1 MVTGPAGASVDVLA
15 RKAFLNPA
23 CQNEVGLVAVVPGV
37 LRLEPRRPSP
47 DGRLSD
53 HLAVSEL
60 IPRQINFHASRK
72 PIPHVRF
79 RSLAVAEDV
88 RRQDFSAKD
97 VVQDQRCNV
106 ALPARGI
113 ARRPSIVLFRRIE
126 TPAGSDGAFDLS
138 ERVHRTR
145 VLTSGTFVNAGPRGC
160 RLLAAVSR
168 RIVPMKDDGIPV
180 KVATSGKVAGARVPR
195 LTDELNTAGFQFA
208 PSRSHIGHP
217 YRKPSRVGDE
227 RETFS
232 LRLPEAQRDVW
243 RLHLADRYIA
253 LRQTEHVAVPAKS
266 NRGVPGRNRDEVHL
280 LNAHGGEA
288 TTGA

>member
-1 MVTGPAGASVDVLA
+1 VLA

-23 CQNEVGLVAVVPGV
+23 CQNEVGLVAVVPRV
-37 LRLEPRRPSP
+37 LRLEPRRPLP

-60 IPRQINFHASRK
+60 IARQIDFHAPRK

-97 VVQDQRCNV
+97 VVQDQRRNV

-126 TPAGSDGAFDLS
+126 APAGSDGAFDLS

-145 VLTSGTFVNAGPRGC
+145 VPTSGDIPERWPTRATHRPGARG
-160 RLLAAVSR
+160 RARAVSGSPASFAYR
-168 RIVPMKDDGIPV
+168 RCIGQQGL
-180 KVATSGKVAGARVPR
+180 ASS
-195 LTDELNTAGFQFA
+195 LE
-208 PSRSHIGHP
+208 RSHQPAGDRGAVRSRF
-217 YRKPSRVGDE
+217 YR
-227 RETFS
+227 
-232 LRLPEAQRDVW
+232 
-243 RLHLADRYIA
+243 
-253 LRQTEHVAVPAKS
+253 
-266 NRGVPGRNRDEVHL
+266 
-280 LNAHGGEA
+280 
-288 TTGA
+288 GA

>member
-15 RKAFLNPA
+15 RKPFLNPA

-37 LRLEPRRPSP
+37 LRLEPRRPLP
-47 DGRLSD
+47 DARLSD

-79 RSLAVAEDV
+79 RSLAVAEHV

-97 VVQDQRCNV
+97 VVQDQRRNV

-145 VLTSGTFVNAGPRGC
+145 VPTSGDIPERWPSRLSPPRNTDAPRG
-160 RLLAAVSR
+160 
-168 RIVPMKDDGIPV
+168 
-180 KVATSGKVAGARVPR
+180 
-195 LTDELNTAGFQFA
+195 
-208 PSRSHIGHP
+208 
-217 YRKPSRVGDE
+217 
-227 RETFS
+227 
-232 LRLPEAQRDVW
+232 
-243 RLHLADRYIA
+243 DRY
-253 LRQTEHVAVPAKS
+253 K
-266 NRGVPGRNRDEVHL
+266 
-280 LNAHGGEA
+280 
-288 TTGA
+288 

>member
-37 LRLEPRRPSP
+37 LRLKPRRPLP

-97 VVQDQRCNV
+97 VVQDQRRNV

-113 ARRPSIVLFRRIE
+113 ARRPSIVLVRRIE

-145 VLTSGTFVNAGPRGC
+145 VPTSGDIHERWPRRRFLQHRHDC
-160 RLLAAVSR
+160 RRNGVEPTTRREAACAQAERSWSGR
-168 RIVPMKDDGIPV
+168 RGGALPTG
-180 KVATSGKVAGARVPR
+180 GK
-195 LTDELNTAGFQFA
+195 T
-208 PSRSHIGHP
+208 
-217 YRKPSRVGDE
+217 
-227 RETFS
+227 
-232 LRLPEAQRDVW
+232 PEA
-243 RLHLADRYIA
+243 
-253 LRQTEHVAVPAKS
+253 
-266 NRGVPGRNRDEVHL
+266 PGMWST
-280 LNAHGGEA
+280 ACEA
-288 TTGA
+288 RAP

>member
-1 MVTGPAGASVDVLA
+1 MVSGVVTKRRPASRRPRQRPGISRETRVLVEAMTTSQVSAVTTTQWRRFAKRPRSGEMTLAQATMVTGPAGASVDVLA

-37 LRLEPRRPSP
+37 LRLEPRRPLP

-97 VVQDQRCNV
+97 VVQDQRRNV

-145 VLTSGTFVNAGPRGC
+145 VPTSGDIPERWPR
-160 RLLAAVSR
+160 
-168 RIVPMKDDGIPV
+168 
-180 KVATSGKVAGARVPR
+180 
-195 LTDELNTAGFQFA
+195 
-208 PSRSHIGHP
+208 
-217 YRKPSRVGDE
+217 
-227 RETFS
+227 
-232 LRLPEAQRDVW
+232 
-243 RLHLADRYIA
+243 
-253 LRQTEHVAVPAKS
+253 RQGSP
-266 NRGVPGRNRDEVHL
+266 
-280 LNAHGGEA
+280 
-288 TTGA
+288 

>member
-1 MVTGPAGASVDVLA
+1 VLA

-23 CQNEVGLVAVVPGV
+23 CQNEVGLVAVVPRV
-37 LRLEPRRPSP
+37 LRLEPRRPLP

-97 VVQDQRCNV
+97 VVQDQRRNV

-126 TPAGSDGAFDLS
+126 APAGSDGAFDLS

-145 VLTSGTFVNAGPRGC
+145 VPTSGDIPERWPHASHPSPRRTWPGPSGFGK
-160 RLLAAVSR
+160 SR
-168 RIVPMKDDGIPV
+168 FL
-180 KVATSGKVAGARVPR
+180 RVPALHR
-195 LTDELNTAGFQFA
+195 PTRSSQFVGTQ
-208 PSRSHIGHP
+208 PSAR
-217 YRKPSRVGDE
+217 
-227 RETFS
+227 
-232 LRLPEAQRDVW
+232 W
-243 RLHLADRYIA
+243 
-253 LRQTEHVAVPAKS
+253 
-266 NRGVPGRNRDEVHL
+266 
-280 LNAHGGEA
+280 
-288 TTGA
+288 

>member
-15 RKAFLNPA
+15 RKAFLNPP
-23 CQNEVGLVAVVPGV
+23 CQNEVGLVAVISGV
-37 LRLEPRRPSP
+37 FRVEPRRPLP

-97 VVQDQRCNV
+97 VVQDQRRNV

-113 ARRPSIVLFRRIE
+113 ARRPSIVLVRRIE

-145 VLTSGTFVNAGPRGC
+145 VPTVRGHS
-160 RLLAAVSR
+160 RTLAQSTVR
-168 RIVPMKDDGIPV
+168 D
-180 KVATSGKVAGARVPR
+180 
-195 LTDELNTAGFQFA
+195 
-208 PSRSHIGHP
+208 
-217 YRKPSRVGDE
+217 YRE
-227 RETFS
+227 
-232 LRLPEAQRDVW
+232 
-243 RLHLADRYIA
+243 
-253 LRQTEHVAVPAKS
+253 
-266 NRGVPGRNRDEVHL
+266 
-280 LNAHGGEA
+280 
-288 TTGA
+288 

>member
-37 LRLEPRRPSP
+37 LRLEPRRPLP

-97 VVQDQRCNV
+97 VVQDQRRNV

-138 ERVHRTR
+138 EHVHRTR
-145 VLTSGTFVNAGPRGC
+145 VPTSGDIPERWPRRVSGC
-160 RLLAAVSR
+160 RDTRFSDRIRFQRAAHDIADRLR
-168 RIVPMKDDGIPV
+168 RIDMSASGAGSYRQQL
-180 KVATSGKVAGARVPR
+180 VA
-195 LTDELNTAGFQFA
+195 
-208 PSRSHIGHP
+208 
-217 YRKPSRVGDE
+217 
-227 RETFS
+227 RE
-232 LRLPEAQRDVW
+232 A
-243 RLHLADRYIA
+243 
-253 LRQTEHVAVPAKS
+253 
-266 NRGVPGRNRDEVHL
+266 
-280 LNAHGGEA
+280 
-288 TTGA
+288 

>member
-1 MVTGPAGASVDVLA
+1 MRYQGVPRQGPWRTLAQATMVTGPAGASVDVLA

-37 LRLEPRRPSP
+37 LRLEPRRPLP

-88 RRQDFSAKD
+88 RRQDFSAED
-97 VVQDQRCNV
+97 VVQDQRRNV

-138 ERVHRTR
+138 EGVHRTR
-145 VLTSGTFVNAGPRGC
+145 VPTSGDIPVRWPSPLALARLARGVHRSRYWIASAG
-160 RLLAAVSR
+160 LLA
-168 RIVPMKDDGIPV
+168 
-180 KVATSGKVAGARVPR
+180 SGRTQSK
-195 LTDELNTAGFQFA
+195 
-208 PSRSHIGHP
+208 
-217 YRKPSRVGDE
+217 
-227 RETFS
+227 ETRW
-232 LRLPEAQRDVW
+232 L
-243 RLHLADRYIA
+243 
-253 LRQTEHVAVPAKS
+253 
-266 NRGVPGRNRDEVHL
+266 
-280 LNAHGGEA
+280 
-288 TTGA
+288 

>member
-23 CQNEVGLVAVVPGV
+23 CQNEVGLVAMVPGV
-37 LRLEPRRPSP
+37 LRLEPRRPLP

-88 RRQDFSAKD
+88 RRQDFSAID
-97 VVQDQRCNV
+97 VVQDQRRNV

-145 VLTSGTFVNAGPRGC
+145 VPTSGDIPERWPTAVRRCRG
-160 RLLAAVSR
+160 
-168 RIVPMKDDGIPV
+168 
-180 KVATSGKVAGARVPR
+180 SGSKGT
-195 LTDELNTAGFQFA
+195 LSD
-208 PSRSHIGHP
+208 SISW
-217 YRKPSRVGDE
+217 SC
-227 RETFS
+227 
-232 LRLPEAQRDVW
+232 
-243 RLHLADRYIA
+243 
-253 LRQTEHVAVPAKS
+253 
-266 NRGVPGRNRDEVHL
+266 EV
-280 LNAHGGEA
+280 
-288 TTGA
+288 

>member
-37 LRLEPRRPSP
+37 LRLEPRRPLP

-97 VVQDQRCNV
+97 VVQDQRRNV

-145 VLTSGTFVNAGPRGC
+145 VPTSGDIPERWPTQANCRRDRQRRSC
-160 RLLAAVSR
+160 IESEDDLLRLL
-168 RIVPMKDDGIPV
+168 VPSV
-180 KVATSGKVAGARVPR
+180 
-195 LTDELNTAGFQFA
+195 
-208 PSRSHIGHP
+208 
-217 YRKPSRVGDE
+217 RK
-227 RETFS
+227 
-232 LRLPEAQRDVW
+232 
-243 RLHLADRYIA
+243 
-253 LRQTEHVAVPAKS
+253 
-266 NRGVPGRNRDEVHL
+266 
-280 LNAHGGEA
+280 
-288 TTGA
+288 TTINSDA

>member
-37 LRLEPRRPSP
+37 LRLEPRRPLP

-97 VVQDQRCNV
+97 VVQDQRRNV

-126 TPAGSDGAFDLS
+126 TPAVSDGAFDLS

-145 VLTSGTFVNAGPRGC
+145 VPTAGDIPERWPRQATSRVTRSPQRQSASHPDNNDSAKRDTVDLIR
-160 RLLAAVSR
+160 
-168 RIVPMKDDGIPV
+168 
-180 KVATSGKVAGARVPR
+180 VATDRSKER
-195 LTDELNTAGFQFA
+195 LRGEKAEV
-208 PSRSHIGHP
+208 RIG
-217 YRKPSRVGDE
+217 
-227 RETFS
+227 
-232 LRLPEAQRDVW
+232 L
-243 RLHLADRYIA
+243 
-253 LRQTEHVAVPAKS
+253 
-266 NRGVPGRNRDEVHL
+266 
-280 LNAHGGEA
+280 
-288 TTGA
+288 

>member
-1 MVTGPAGASVDVLA
+1 MVTGPAGAFVDVLA

-23 CQNEVGLVAVVPGV
+23 CQNEVGLVPVVPGV
-37 LRLEPRRPSP
+37 LRLEPRRPLP

-97 VVQDQRCNV
+97 VVQDQRRNV

-113 ARRPSIVLFRRIE
+113 ARRPSIVFVRRIE

-145 VLTSGTFVNAGPRGC
+145 VPTSGHSRTLAQGSVFVGSATRRERLVAICANGPNA
-160 RLLAAVSR
+160 S
-168 RIVPMKDDGIPV
+168 
-180 KVATSGKVAGARVPR
+180 AGARR
-195 LTDELNTAGFQFA
+195 
-208 PSRSHIGHP
+208 
-217 YRKPSRVGDE
+217 
-227 RETFS
+227 
-232 LRLPEAQRDVW
+232 
-243 RLHLADRYIA
+243 
-253 LRQTEHVAVPAKS
+253 
-266 NRGVPGRNRDEVHL
+266 NRGKRKAWRTWDNRPTLAVKALDQRL
-280 LNAHGGEA
+280 LIGLEAAVTDRPSSAGTGGHAGE
-288 TTGA
+288 